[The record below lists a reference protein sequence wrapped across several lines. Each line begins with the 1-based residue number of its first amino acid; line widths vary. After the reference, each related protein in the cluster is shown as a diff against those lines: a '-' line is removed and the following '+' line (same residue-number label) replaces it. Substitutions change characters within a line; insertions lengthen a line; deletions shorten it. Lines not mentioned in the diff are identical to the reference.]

1 LAKLLLIILKV
12 KQAIRCPFFDQMCN
26 AYQQTMAKK
35 HPIEV
40 LLLPTSAASCDSSD
54 MSVSSIELS
63 VVDDRMKRDTRR
75 SLTRRK
81 RRIKSMTDDVTS
93 PTRGTEQPERSCP
106 SSPTSQLQCRWHA
119 AEDETTRTP
128 SRPPCRKRS
137 SLSLADLLYKNGGS
151 RLEDDDHSLKNKN
164 ASFYRFDELKTT
176 IPCLPRLSL
185 PRLEDDKREVKPEQ
199 SPRLPR
205 RSPSSSFEDL
215 IPVLTL
221 PEAAAAAVA
230 AAAEDG
236 DQEITCLLPAP
247 LAFDC
252 RDSEF
257 TCHSIP
263 KIPRRRESMSFT

>member
-1 LAKLLLIILKV
+1 
-12 KQAIRCPFFDQMCN
+12 
-26 AYQQTMAKK
+26 
-35 HPIEV
+35 
-40 LLLPTSAASCDSSD
+40 
-54 MSVSSIELS
+54 
-63 VVDDRMKRDTRR
+63 
-75 SLTRRK
+75 
-81 RRIKSMTDDVTS
+81 MTDDVTS
-93 PTRGTEQPERSCP
+93 PTRATEQPERSCP
-106 SSPTSQLQCRWHA
+106 SSPTSPLQCRWHA

-137 SLSLADLLYKNGGS
+137 SLSLVDLLYKKGGS
-151 RLEDDDHSLKNKN
+151 RLEDDDHPLKNKN

-176 IPCLPRLSL
+176 IPSL
-185 PRLEDDKREVKPEQ
+185 PRLEDDKREVKTEQ

-221 PEAAAAAVA
+221 PEAAAAAAAA

-247 LAFDC
+247 LAFDR